1 MTFGPFSRFRR
12 NTALLMRD
20 RDIAVHRVMLPAL
33 RPTKGNRMS
42 DHQSLLDGQTLPDGQ
57 VSADYQL
64 AQCRRLMQIL
74 LVATVTAC
82 GLQAANAGALAA
94 SASEQHVAQAQP
106 ATPDITKPAAPDNG
120 SPPAAAPK
128 PTPSAAPPAKT
139 AETPAVVVN
148 SQQVESVLGK
158 KVRSASGDDM
168 GRIVDIIADKSGQ
181 LRAAIIDFGGFLG
194 VGSKQIAVDWK
205 AIRFAP
211 DAKTDAKSDTKTDAK
226 TDTKSDTKTDAVI
239 LDLTRDQLRVAPAY
253 KAGEQIVILG
263 QPAVATPPAAPA
275 DASTPAAAPRVQDS
289 QAK

>member
-1 MTFGPFSRFRR
+1 
-12 NTALLMRD
+12 
-20 RDIAVHRVMLPAL
+20 
-33 RPTKGNRMS
+33 MS

-57 VSADYQL
+57 ASADYQL

-94 SASEQHVAQAQP
+94 SASEQHLAQAQP
-106 ATPDITKPAAPDNG
+106 TTPDITKPAAPDNG
-120 SPPAAAPK
+120 SPPAATPK
-128 PTPSAAPPAKT
+128 PTPSAAPSAKT

-211 DAKTDAKSDTKTDAK
+211 DAKIDAKTDAK

-275 DASTPAAAPRVQDS
+275 DASTSTAAPRVQDS